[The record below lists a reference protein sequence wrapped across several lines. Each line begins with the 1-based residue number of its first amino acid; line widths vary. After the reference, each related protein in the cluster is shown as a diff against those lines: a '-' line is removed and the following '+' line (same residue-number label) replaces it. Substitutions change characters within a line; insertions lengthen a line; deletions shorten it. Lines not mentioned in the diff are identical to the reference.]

1 MSSLLLKAL
10 ALAFVAAPA
19 IAACADKPVRPSEV
33 GCEWTHVEG
42 QCEVTLT
49 LNPREA
55 EIPTEAANL
64 LVRWEWL
71 QPQVSGEVPDRLTT
85 YHLTW
90 SEAAS
95 RAANIS
101 ERASKSRC
109 VVEVGKGSPRC
120 DALRAIIYVEAE
132 P

>member
-1 MSSLLLKAL
+1 MRSIRL
-10 ALAFVAAPA
+10 AIVAVPM

-33 GCEWTHVEG
+33 GCAWKHVEG

-55 EIPTEAANL
+55 EIPTEAASL
-64 LVRWEWL
+64 VVRWEWL
-71 QPQVSGEVPDRLTT
+71 QPQISGEVPDRLTT

-101 ERASKSRC
+101 DRASKSRC
-109 VVEVGKGSPRC
+109 VVEVGEGNARC